1 MDNDKI
7 INTFF
12 VFKFNKYILK
22 KNFKK
27 IFDNSDSEIQT
38 YILNKFEEKSRT
50 IKESLLRLLYNI
62 ENIPKCPICG
72 NLCYFKGGNIKEKI
86 YLATCNNTYCYEK
99 LKVQR
104 RKETFIKK
112 YGVEHIAKLESY
124 HNVFKFNNP
133 QKNPIIKEKTKQTML
148 NKYGKQYALQI
159 NEFKEK
165 QKQTCLEKYG
175 VEYASQNKQFKE
187 RVKQTCL
194 KKYGVT
200 CPLYGEEAKNKTKQ
214 TNLKRYGC
222 ENGGG
227 SIKAQEKIKNTLLNH
242 FGVDSYSKTEKFKNY
257 MHVLMSSEEMQQK
270 IYNTQKKNNS
280 FNKSKSED
288 LAFEL
293 LKKKYPDII
302 HHYKDNNRYPFC
314 CDFYI
319 PSLDLFIECQF
330 GMYHNKR
337 PYIGDF
343 NDLNEIELLKEKS
356 KNRKKISGKD
366 KSRYDSVIY
375 TWSILDPKKRK
386 IAKQNKLNF
395 IEFWNIEELK
405 KWINETDKRYI

>member
-1 MDNDKI
+1 MEKI
-7 INTFF
+7 DLLLNEY
-12 VFKFNKYILK
+12 VSNPKGWRQWLKNKNEIIEELNNIFPQVENLNEKIYWI
-22 KNFKK
+22 KNNL
-27 IFDNSDSEIQT
+27 NS
-38 YILNKFEEKSRT
+38 Y
-50 IKESLLRLLYNI
+50 
-62 ENIPKCPICG
+62 PKCPICG
-72 NLCYFKGGNIKEKI
+72 NEIKKWKGRNKGGYFKFCSCKCAQVDKNTRDKIK
-86 YLATCNNTYCYEK
+86 N
-99 LKVQR
+99 
-104 RKETFIKK
+104 
-112 YGVEHIAKLESY
+112 
-124 HNVFKFNNP
+124 
-133 QKNPIIKEKTKQTML
+133 
-148 NKYGKQYALQI
+148 
-159 NEFKEK
+159 
-165 QKQTCLEKYG
+165 TCLEKYG
-175 VEYASQNKQFKE
+175 VDNAAKAKDIQSKMKN
-187 RVKQTCL
+187 TCL